1 MMNEQ
6 EIVAK
11 LQRIGFTEDEVPR
24 VMRDVGSVIAEK
36 VLSTYLAGLSDDERS
51 QIESATPEEAQ
62 RFLSEH
68 TPPLQPL
75 SQPQFD
81 AIYDG
86 TWQDYFKSVR

>member
-1 MMNEQ
+1 MVTTNRNLWLIAAAAIIAPFM
-6 EIVAK
+6 
-11 LQRIGFTEDEVPR
+11 EVLDTSIANIALPHIA
-24 VMRDVGSVIAEK
+24 GS
-36 VLSTYLAGLSDDERS
+36 L
-51 QIESATPEEAQ
+51 SATPEEAQ